1 MKFFTLLVV
10 LLSVV
15 MGVNAHATLAGKNVI
30 LVNGF
35 RAADLQEAPSS
46 EAQLQQLS
54 EEYFSEFWTS
64 RAEAHHFWSSA
75 DRVTGAIKDQFRRHF
90 EELESNGLCVD
101 GCIYVTHSTG
111 DLVLRDALSRLGQ
124 WGIDQNRVKILLVLD
139 LAGAGGGTELADVA
153 ATVANGGNLATVA
166 LRSVASAF
174 LGFDIR
180 NGNLG
185 VLEDLRPARARS
197 IATSNQAFPRLRFAG
212 TGTEFI
218 GVTKPFILGSD
229 DSVVPLHSACA
240 SRTRDSFQSC
250 SRSVRANGELRSS
263 DGPSSFL
270 FNNFVVL
277 MGASTGH
284 GNHISNRA
292 DGELTTVNN
301 NGTVGG
307 VSVDFVTRTSRRIQN
322 FFRRVRVVVNSASS
336 SMSANIFNTLN
347 N

>member
-1 MKFFTLLVV
+1 MII
-10 LLSVV
+10 LSMLMMVSI
-15 MGVNAHATLAGKNVI
+15 NTHATLAGKNLI

-35 RAADLQEAPSS
+35 RAGDLQEAPTSG
-46 EAQLQQLS
+46 AQLQALS
-54 EEYFSEFWTS
+54 EEYFTEFWTS
-64 RAEAHHFWSSA
+64 RAEIHHFWSSA
-75 DRVTGAIKDQFRRHF
+75 DRVTGGIKDQFRSHF
-90 EELESNGLCVD
+90 EELEENGLCVD

-153 ATVANGGNLATVA
+153 ATVANGGNLATAA
-166 LRSVASAF
+166 LSGVASAF
-174 LGFDIR
+174 LGFDISS
-180 NGNLG
+180 GNLG
-185 VLEDLRPARARS
+185 VLTDLRPARARA
-197 IATSNQAFPRLRFAG
+197 IATTNQAFPRLRFAG

-218 GVTKPFILGSD
+218 GITKPFILGSD

-240 SRTRDSFQSC
+240 SRTRDSFESC

-284 GNHISNRA
+284 GSHISNIR
-292 DGELTTVNN
+292 DGELTTVTNDQAF
-301 NGTVGG
+301 GG
-307 VSVDFVTRTSRRIQN
+307 LNVDFSTTTSRRFQN
-322 FFRRVRVVVNSASS
+322 FFRRVRIVNGSASR

>member
-1 MKFFTLLVV
+1 MKFKILIV
-10 LLSVV
+10 LSALMMSVNV
-15 MGVNAHATLAGKNVI
+15 HATLAGKNLI

-35 RAADLQEAPSS
+35 RAADLQEAPTTD
-46 EAQLQQLS
+46 AQLQTLS
-54 EEYFSEFWTS
+54 EEYFAEFWTS

-75 DRVTGAIKDQFRRHF
+75 DRVTGGIKDQFRSHF
-90 EELESNGLCVD
+90 EELEESGLCVD

-124 WGIDQNRVKILLVLD
+124 WGIDQNRVRILLVLD

-153 ATVANGGNLATVA
+153 ATVANGSGLATAA
-166 LRSVASAF
+166 LRGVASAF
-174 LGFDIR
+174 LGFDVS

-185 VLEDLRPARARS
+185 VLEDLRPARARA
-197 IATSNQAFPRLRFAG
+197 IATSNQAIPRLRFAG
-212 TGTEFI
+212 TGTEFV
-218 GVTKPFILGSD
+218 GLTKPFILGSD

-240 SRTRDSFQSC
+240 SRTRDSFESC

-277 MGASTGH
+277 MGARTGH
-284 GNHISNRA
+284 GNHISNNR
-292 DGELTTVNN
+292 DGELTTVTNN
-301 NGTVGG
+301 QTFAGLDI
-307 VSVDFVTRTSRRIQN
+307 DFATTTRRRIQN
-322 FFRRVRVVVNSASS
+322 FFRRVRIVNGSASR

>member
-1 MKFFTLLVV
+1 MV
-10 LLSVV
+10 S
-15 MGVNAHATLAGKNVI
+15 VNAHATLAGKNVI

-35 RAADLQEAPSS
+35 RAADLQEAPTS

-75 DRVTGAIKDQFRRHF
+75 DRVTGGIKDQFRRHF
-90 EELESNGLCVD
+90 EELERNGLCVN

-111 DLVLRDALSRLGQ
+111 DLVVRDALSRLRQ

-153 ATVANGGNLATVA
+153 ATVANGGNFATIA

-185 VLEDLRPARARS
+185 VLEDLRPARARA
-197 IATSNQAFPRLRFAG
+197 IATSNQAVPRLRFAG
-212 TGTEFI
+212 TGTEFFGI
-218 GVTKPFILGSD
+218 TKPFILGSD

-270 FNNFVVL
+270 FNHFVVL
-277 MGASTGH
+277 MGASTDH
-284 GNHISNRA
+284 GNHISNRR
-292 DGELTTVNN
+292 DGELTTVINN
-301 NGTVGG
+301 RTIGG
-307 VSVDFVTRTSRRIQN
+307 LRVDFATRTSRRIQN
-322 FFRRVRVVVNSASS
+322 FFRRVRVVINSSRS

>member
-1 MKFFTLLVV
+1 MV
-10 LLSVV
+10 S
-15 MGVNAHATLAGKNVI
+15 VNAHATLAGKNVI

-35 RAADLQEAPSS
+35 RAADLQEAPTN

-75 DRVTGAIKDQFRRHF
+75 DRVTGGIKDQFRRHF
-90 EELESNGLCVD
+90 EELERNGLCVN

-111 DLVLRDALSRLGQ
+111 DLVVRDALSRLRQ

-153 ATVANGGNLATVA
+153 ATVANGGNFATIA

-185 VLEDLRPARARS
+185 VLEDLRPARARA
-197 IATSNQAFPRLRFAG
+197 IATSNQAVPRLRFAG
-212 TGTEFI
+212 TGTEFFGI
-218 GVTKPFILGSD
+218 TKPFILGSD

-250 SRSVRANGELRSS
+250 SRGVRANGELRSS

-270 FNNFVVL
+270 FNHFVVL
-277 MGASTGH
+277 MGANTDH
-284 GNHISNRA
+284 GNHISNRR
-292 DGELTTVNN
+292 DGELTTVINN
-301 NGTVGG
+301 RTIGG
-307 VSVDFVTRTSRRIQN
+307 LRVDFATRTSRRIQN
-322 FFRRVRVVVNSASS
+322 FFRRVRVVINSSRS